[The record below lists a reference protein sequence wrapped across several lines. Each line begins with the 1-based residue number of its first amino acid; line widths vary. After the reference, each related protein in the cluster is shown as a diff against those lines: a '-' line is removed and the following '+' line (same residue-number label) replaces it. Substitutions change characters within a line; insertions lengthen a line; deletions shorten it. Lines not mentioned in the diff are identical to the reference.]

1 MANILAVGT
10 GSLPSLDLADTP
22 LIMPV
27 IAVGIVG
34 AVAIGIPALGA
45 VGANEAKKYIV
56 DKLSKLT
63 YSQASGIMINNLLQD
78 MHDIF
83 TETDVKYDEFVKNPS
98 ETKDSYQ
105 KCLQPNQKK
114 IIDRSNVGPLV
125 TALRQAYT
133 SKKFKK
139 DEDENSPYQITE
151 RRNKLIKNILK
162 MIFGDSKEYDAHIN
176 RFSIKSDSILAKTA
190 KIATQPFSGIA
201 QASMKLKNSA
211 LLSDVNIYASLV
223 DIFNKL
229 LKVTP
234 DCNDSFT
241 KIYKKKP
248 VNQPEDA
255 NKPIKVM
262 EYSGKIDNDI
272 AFYTSL
278 NLTEEEIEEL
288 KQGNNPENNST
299 HKKDGI
305 ITFENLWQN
314 YETKMDNLKKRK
326 IEKTEYEGYYK
337 EFVKYIKN
345 ASKKEFDYRDF
356 QEFFHRLIGMN
367 ADKQAYRQN
376 VFNQLYGETIQ
387 EKSNLKDL
395 FSFFFPPPNSPDPN
409 IPIFKEENENYT
421 DTGEKIKI
429 DENAIKNWN
438 WKIEGYTYKPCN
450 GETDKYN
457 YNKEQ
462 DKCTINP
469 FKQDIDSSY
478 TDFSNKYENPY
489 KTQNRFRTEK
499 KIEFSNKVT
508 KVIAA
513 LQNKIG
519 KMKNTSLCNDC
530 SQAFK
535 DIGKMTI
542 DDIRAYLK
550 EKKPCLCKN
559 HITEFM
565 DKIIQEKNKK
575 GGTNK
580 KIRKTRKRKTR
591 KSKLYT

>member
-10 GSLPSLDLADTP
+10 SSLPSLDLADTP

-83 TETDVKYDEFVKNPS
+83 TETDVKYDKFVKNQS

-105 KCLQPNQKK
+105 KCLKPNQKK

-229 LKVTP
+229 LEVTQ

-255 NKPIKVM
+255 NKPIQVM
-262 EYSGKIDNDI
+262 KYSGKIDNDI
-272 AFYTSL
+272 ALYTSL

-288 KQGNNPENNST
+288 KQGNNPENTST

-305 ITFENLWQN
+305 ITFDNLWKN

-326 IEKTEYEGYYK
+326 
-337 EFVKYIKN
+337 
-345 ASKKEFDYRDF
+345 
-356 QEFFHRLIGMN
+356 
-367 ADKQAYRQN
+367 
-376 VFNQLYGETIQ
+376 
-387 EKSNLKDL
+387 
-395 FSFFFPPPNSPDPN
+395 
-409 IPIFKEENENYT
+409 
-421 DTGEKIKI
+421 
-429 DENAIKNWN
+429 
-438 WKIEGYTYKPCN
+438 
-450 GETDKYN
+450 
-457 YNKEQ
+457 
-462 DKCTINP
+462 
-469 FKQDIDSSY
+469 
-478 TDFSNKYENPY
+478 
-489 KTQNRFRTEK
+489 
-499 KIEFSNKVT
+499 
-508 KVIAA
+508 
-513 LQNKIG
+513 
-519 KMKNTSLCNDC
+519 
-530 SQAFK
+530 
-535 DIGKMTI
+535 
-542 DDIRAYLK
+542 
-550 EKKPCLCKN
+550 
-559 HITEFM
+559 
-565 DKIIQEKNKK
+565 
-575 GGTNK
+575 
-580 KIRKTRKRKTR
+580 KR
-591 KSKLYT
+591 